1 MTKLIRTVIV
11 EDNDALRQW
20 LAILI
25 AGADGFE
32 SLGAFSSAEVAL
44 PRLASLRPDVLLL
57 DRHLP
62 GMSGVQLA
70 RQVKERFPTVQILM
84 LTIEDHPEEIF
95 EALEAG
101 ASGYLVK
108 RQSPTSILAAIQEVH
123 RGGAPMSSQ
132 VARLV
137 VEHFHARGRR
147 KAVADG
153 LTPRERDTLELLA
166 RGFRTRE
173 IAEQLEVTADTIH
186 THLSHIYEMLHVR
199 GRAEAVAK
207 YLAP

>member
-1 MTKLIRTVIV
+1 MIRTVIV
-11 EDNDALRQW
+11 EDNDPLRQW
-20 LAILI
+20 LAVLI
-25 AGADGFE
+25 VGTDGLE
-32 SLGAFSSAEVAL
+32 NLGAFSSAEAAL
-44 PRLASLRPDVLLL
+44 PRLGSLRPDVLLL

-70 RQVKERFPTVQILM
+70 RRVKERFPATQILM
-84 LTIEDHPEEIF
+84 LTVEDGPEEIF

-108 RQSPTSILAAIQEVH
+108 RQSPTAILAAIQEVH

-147 KAVADG
+147 KAVADD
-153 LTPRERDTLELLA
+153 LTARERDTLEFLA
-166 RGFRTRE
+166 KGYRTKE
-173 IAEQLEVTADTIH
+173 IARELGVTADTIH
-186 THLSHIYEMLHVR
+186 THLRHIYEKLHVR
-199 GRAEAVAK
+199 SRGEAIAR
-207 YLAP
+207 YLGG